1 MNALFVLIRSQQ
13 THFSKEVQNIHRGT
27 HCLCPYIVFRTPG
40 SPQNRVGLEIF
51 QIWSYYTSLEAD
63 FDADFK
69 KTHD

>member
-13 THFSKEVQNIHRGT
+13 THFCKEVQNIHRGT
-27 HCLCPYIVFRTPG
+27 PSLCPYVVIRTPD
-40 SPQNRVGLEIF
+40 SLQNRVGLEIF

-69 KTHD
+69 KPHD